1 MRRFQISPKK
11 IMCAAALLIIVLLLP
26 ACNRPSKPVPE
37 PPPLAVSAL
46 PPIDG
51 AAVLAHTKILASDE
65 YEGRA
70 PGTRG
75 EDLTVAYLV
84 DELKRIHLKPGN
96 TDGTYIQKVPLA
108 GIAVQGSPALTFRK
122 GAHLQ
127 TLKWKDD
134 YVAWTKRFLDSVTV
148 TDSEMVFVGYGIQA
162 PEFNWDDYK
171 GVDLKG
177 KTMVVLVGDPPV
189 PDPAN
194 PAALDPNT
202 FGGRAMTYYGRW
214 SYKYE
219 MAAKMGAAAVLI
231 VHETEPAAYPF
242 SVVQSKVTEQFDLVS
257 PDHNMGRAAVEGWIT
272 LDQAKALFASS
283 GQDFDA
289 LKKAAAIRSFTPV
302 PLGATASIAL
312 HNKLR
317 TIESTNVVA
326 RLEGTAPVLKDEF
339 VIYTGHWDHFGIGPA
354 VNGDKIYNGA
364 VDNASGCAGIIEIAR
379 AFTKL
384 APPPKR
390 SILFLFV
397 TAEEQGLL
405 GSTYYAL
412 NPIYPLGR
420 TAGVINIDS
429 LNVHGRTKDL
439 VVVGLGNSELDD
451 YMLAAAAEQ
460 GRTLKPDPTP
470 EKGGFF
476 RSDHFSFAKQGVPAI
491 NPGGGI
497 EFVGRPADWGLKIL
511 EDFTKNTYHK
521 PSDEVRPDWDLSG
534 AVEDLTLYLAVG
546 YRLANAPKMANW
558 KPGFEFKAKRD
569 AQLAERKYDW
579 KSPE

>member
-1 MRRFQISPKK
+1 
-11 IMCAAALLIIVLLLP
+11 MCAAALSILVLLLP
-26 ACNRPSKPVPE
+26 ACNRPSKPAPE

-51 AAVLAHTKILASDE
+51 DAVLAHTKILASDE

-84 DELKRIHLKPGN
+84 DQLKRIHLKPGN

-289 LKKAAAIRSFTPV
+289 LKKAAGVRSFAPV
-302 PLGATASIAL
+302 TLGATASIAL

-326 RLEGTAPVLKDEF
+326 RLEGATPVLKDEF

-354 VNGDKIYNGA
+354 INGDKIYNGA

-384 APPPKR
+384 ALPPKR

-420 TAGVINIDS
+420 TAGVVNIDS

-439 VVVGLGNSELDD
+439 VVVGLGNSDLDD

-521 PSDEVRPDWDLSG
+521 PSDEVRSDWDLSG

-569 AQLAERKYDW
+569 VQLAERKYDW